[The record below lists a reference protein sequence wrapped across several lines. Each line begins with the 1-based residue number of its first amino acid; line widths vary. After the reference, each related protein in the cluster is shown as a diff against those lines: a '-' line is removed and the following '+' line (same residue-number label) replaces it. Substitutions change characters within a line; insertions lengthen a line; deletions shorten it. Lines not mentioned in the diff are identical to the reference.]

1 MYELK
6 ANRRKCKFMQDYLE
20 CCGHTISAQGLHQS
34 EKKVEAIAAMLR
46 PQDTTQVRSFLGMVQ
61 YYSRFLSNLAMHLE
75 PLHRSLKENASWKWG
90 EEQERAFNNVK
101 DMLLQNRV
109 LTHFDPSLPI
119 TLACDSSSYGLGV
132 AYRTRWLMVQ
142 TDPLRLPSGH

>member
-1 MYELK
+1 
-6 ANRRKCKFMQDYLE
+6 
-20 CCGHTISAQGLHQS
+20 
-34 EKKVEAIAAMLR
+34 
-46 PQDTTQVRSFLGMVQ
+46 MVQ

-75 PLHRSLKENASWKWG
+75 PLHRLLKENVSWKWG
-90 EEQERAFNNVK
+90 EEQERAFNKVK

-132 AYRTRWLMVQ
+132 VYRTRWLMVQ